1 MNPTHTQLVDRF
13 AAGADKVRLAIAGL
27 VRADCV
33 ARPGPGA
40 WSIQELVIHL
50 ADSDAVAI
58 ERMKRVIAEKE
69 PILRAYDENA
79 WIQHHFCNDQSM
91 EDAAALFELNRR
103 QMARILRKQPD
114 DAFDRFGM
122 HSDNGRL
129 TLSKLLT
136 TYIDHLDHH
145 LKFLRDKR
153 ERLGKPVG

>member
-1 MNPTHTQLVDRF
+1 MNNDLVERF

-27 VRADCV
+27 VRADCI

-79 WIQHHFCNDQSM
+79 WIQHHFCNDQSI
-91 EDAAALFELNRR
+91 EDAAILFEVNRR
-103 QMARILRKQPD
+103 QMARILRRQPAE
-114 DAFDRFGM
+114 AFDRFGM
-122 HSDNGRL
+122 HSDYGRV
-129 TLSKLLT
+129 TLGKLLT
-136 TYIDHLDHH
+136 TYLDHLEHH
-145 LKFLRDKR
+145 LKFLREKR
-153 ERLGKPVG
+153 ERLGKPLK